1 MRERG
6 NGRRGATAR
15 TPLSRERVIRT
26 AMAVADEKGAAA
38 LTMRAIAEPLGVEAM
53 SLYHHVA
60 GREEILD
67 GMVDAVFGE
76 IDLPPRDTDWKSAM
90 RRRAFSART
99 VLRRHPWAIGLMD
112 SRSQPGPATLRHHDA
127 LIGALRAAGFSVP
140 MAAHAFS
147 LIDSYLYGF
156 VIQELSLP
164 FSSSAQLE
172 EVAGAILRDAPAG
185 AYPHLTELAT
195 EHALKPGYDYA
206 DEFAFGLT
214 LILDALH
221 PDETAGPDRATPTTR
236 PGRRSAG
243 PGTGPAASSP
253 QHHRTGRSAAG

>member
-1 MRERG
+1 MREG
-6 NGRRGATAR
+6 GKGRRGASAR

-26 AMAVADEKGAAA
+26 AVAVADEKGSAA

-60 GREEILD
+60 GREDILD

-90 RRRAFSART
+90 RHRAVSARA
-99 VLRRHPWAIGLMD
+99 VLRRHPWSIGLMD

-127 LIGALRAAGFSVP
+127 VIGALRAGGFSVP
-140 MAAHAFS
+140 MAAHAIS

-156 VIQELSLP
+156 VLQELSLP
-164 FSSSAQLE
+164 FTGAAELDK
-172 EVAGAILRDAPAG
+172 VAGAILRDMPADD
-185 AYPHLTELAT
+185 YPHLTELAT
-195 EHALKPGYDYA
+195 EHVLKPGYDYA

-214 LILDALH
+214 LILDALN
-221 PDETAGPDRATPTTR
+221 PDETA
-236 PGRRSAG
+236 SA
-243 PGTGPAASSP
+243 
-253 QHHRTGRSAAG
+253 

>member
-1 MRERG
+1 MPEGRK
-6 NGRRGATAR
+6 GRRGASAR

-26 AMAVADEKGAAA
+26 AVAVADEKGSAA

-60 GREEILD
+60 GREDILD

-76 IDLPPRDTDWKSAM
+76 IDLPPRDTDWQSAM
-90 RRRAFSART
+90 RHRAVSARAA
-99 VLRRHPWAIGLMD
+99 LRRHPWAIGLMD

-127 LIGALRAAGFSVP
+127 VIGALRAGGFSVP
-140 MAAHAFS
+140 MTAHAVS

-156 VIQELSLP
+156 VLQELSLP
-164 FSSSAQLE
+164 FRGEAELD
-172 EVAGAILRDAPAG
+172 EVAGAILREMPAD

-195 EHALKPGYDYA
+195 EHVLKPGYDYA

-221 PDETAGPDRATPTTR
+221 PDETA
-236 PGRRSAG
+236 SA
-243 PGTGPAASSP
+243 
-253 QHHRTGRSAAG
+253 

>member
-1 MRERG
+1 MREGGR
-6 NGRRGATAR
+6 GRRGT
-15 TPLSRERVIRT
+15 LSRERVIRT
-26 AMAVADEKGAAA
+26 AMAVADEKGSAA
-38 LTMRAIAEPLGVEAM
+38 LTMRAVAGPLGVEAM

-60 GREEILD
+60 GREDLLD

-76 IDLPPRDTDWKSAM
+76 IELPPPDTDWKSAM
-90 RRRAFSART
+90 RRRAVSARAA
-99 VLRRHPWAIGLMD
+99 LRRHPWAVALMD
-112 SRSQPGPATLRHHDA
+112 SRTRPGPATLRHHDTV
-127 LIGALRAAGFSVP
+127 LGTLRAGGFSVP

-164 FSSSAQLE
+164 FSGPAELD
-172 EVAGAILRDAPAG
+172 EVAGAILREMPAD

-206 DEFAFGLT
+206 DEFTFGLA

-221 PDETAGPDRATPTTR
+221 PDEDG
-236 PGRRSAG
+236 SA
-243 PGTGPAASSP
+243 
-253 QHHRTGRSAAG
+253 

>member
-1 MRERG
+1 MREG
-6 NGRRGATAR
+6 GKGRRGASAR

-26 AMAVADEKGAAA
+26 AVAVADEKGSAA

-60 GREEILD
+60 GREDILD

-90 RRRAFSART
+90 RHRAVSARAA
-99 VLRRHPWAIGLMD
+99 LRRHPWAIGLMD
-112 SRSQPGPATLRHHDA
+112 SRSRPGPATLRHHDA
-127 LIGALRAAGFSVP
+127 VIGALRAGGFSVP
-140 MAAHAFS
+140 MAAHAVS

-156 VIQELSLP
+156 VLQELSLP
-164 FSSSAQLE
+164 FRGAAELD
-172 EVAGAILRDAPAG
+172 EVADAILREMPAD

-195 EHALKPGYDYA
+195 EHVLKPGYDYA

-214 LILDALH
+214 FILDALH
-221 PDETAGPDRATPTTR
+221 PDETSRA
-236 PGRRSAG
+236 
-243 PGTGPAASSP
+243 
-253 QHHRTGRSAAG
+253 

>member
-1 MRERG
+1 MGAG
-6 NGRRGATAR
+6 NKGRRGASAR

-26 AMAVADEKGAAA
+26 AVAVADEKGANA

-60 GREEILD
+60 GREDILD

-76 IDLPPRDTDWKSAM
+76 IDLPPRDTDWKSAL
-90 RRRAFSART
+90 RHRADSARA
-99 VLRRHPWAIGLMD
+99 VLRRHPWAVGLMD

-127 LIGALRAAGFSVP
+127 VIGTLRAGGFSVP
-140 MAAHAFS
+140 MTAHAVS

-156 VIQELSLP
+156 VLQELSLP
-164 FSSSAQLE
+164 FRGAAELD
-172 EVAGAILRDAPAG
+172 EVAGAIVRDMPADT
-185 AYPHLTELAT
+185 YPHLTELAA
-195 EHALKPGYDYA
+195 EHVLKPGYDYA

-221 PDETAGPDRATPTTR
+221 PDE
-236 PGRRSAG
+236 
-243 PGTGPAASSP
+243 AA
-253 QHHRTGRSAAG
+253 

>member
-1 MRERG
+1 MHKG
-6 NGRRGATAR
+6 GKGRRGTSAR

-26 AMAVADEKGAAA
+26 AVAVADEKGSAA

-60 GREEILD
+60 GREDILD

-90 RRRAFSART
+90 RHRALSARAA
-99 VLRRHPWAIGLMD
+99 LRRHPWAIGLMD

-127 LIGALRAAGFSVP
+127 VIGALRAGGFSVP
-140 MAAHAFS
+140 MTAHAVS

-156 VIQELSLP
+156 VLQELSLP
-164 FSSSAQLE
+164 FKGATELD
-172 EVAGAILRDAPAG
+172 EVAGAILREMPAD

-195 EHALKPGYDYA
+195 EHVIKPGYDYA
-206 DEFAFGLT
+206 DEFTFGLT

-221 PDETAGPDRATPTTR
+221 PDETA
-236 PGRRSAG
+236 SA
-243 PGTGPAASSP
+243 
-253 QHHRTGRSAAG
+253 